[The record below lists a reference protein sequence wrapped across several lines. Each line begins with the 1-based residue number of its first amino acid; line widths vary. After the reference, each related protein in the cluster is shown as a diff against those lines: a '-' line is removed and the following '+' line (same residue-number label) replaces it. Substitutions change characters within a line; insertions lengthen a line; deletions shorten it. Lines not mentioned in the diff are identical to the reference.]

1 MRRFWEMVDSESAL
15 SQPQTGWLVAVA
27 SGVAAPS
34 ATWLAHSMMAV
45 NLPFLFC
52 IAAVTANAVRR
63 GIVAGLVAAVLSL
76 TGTIL
81 IAEPDNSLVNP
92 RSVAL
97 VSLFCIIVS
106 VGGESMKRLRRREQ
120 HSAID
125 ARRRERILQVIF
137 DGSPAVMLII
147 DLASDIVDANEA
159 ACSLFEQSR
168 DAFMGERLEHL
179 VPTHAIKTNALHTI
193 ILPSGKILRLDI
205 RNTSLLIGTDSFRM
219 VYIRDETKAVL
230 STERLAMA
238 QRELYQI
245 SRATALGQLGSSI
258 AHELN
263 QPLTIIANYAG
274 VARAVLAAEKPDLVA
289 ARGAIEDTLAHAFRA
304 ATMLK
309 RLRNFVGRKLPILL
323 QVDVRTLLEE
333 AAKLG
338 ALATKGVRAELQ
350 IDLSHADFEV
360 SADAIQLQQV
370 ILNLVINAADALR
383 GYDDRRIRLQACR
396 DATGDAVFAVEDSG
410 PGLPPKLRHD
420 VFAPFQS
427 TKTDGVGIGLALCR
441 TIIEAHGGRIW
452 CDDDT
457 ELGGARFLFTLP
469 HTAIGGKTDATRTP
483 HLHHR

>member
-1 MRRFWEMVDSESAL
+1 MQRFWEMIDDDAAL
-15 SQPQTGWLVAVA
+15 ADPETGWLVAAA
-27 SGVAAPS
+27 SGVAALS
-34 ATWLAHSMMAV
+34 ATWLAHTLIAV

-52 IAAVTANAVRR
+52 VAAVIANAARR
-63 GIVAGLVAAVLSL
+63 GLIAGLVAAVLSL
-76 TGTIL
+76 AGTML
-81 IAEPDNSLVNP
+81 VAEWSHALVNP

-97 VSLFCIIVS
+97 VSLFCVIVS
-106 VGGESMKRLRRREQ
+106 IGGESMKRLRRREQ
-120 HSAID
+120 YAAIN
-125 ARRRERILQVIF
+125 ACRRERILRIIF

-147 DLASDIVDANEA
+147 DSSGDIVDANEA
-159 ACSLFEQSR
+159 ACSLFER
-168 DAFMGERLEHL
+168 PREAFMGERLERL
-179 VPTHAIKTNALHTI
+179 VPTHALKTNALHTVV
-193 ILPSGKILRLDI
+193 LPSAKRLRLDI
-205 RNTSLLIGTDSFRM
+205 RDTSLLIGTHRFRI
-219 VYIRDETKAVL
+219 VYVRDETKAVL
-230 STERLAMA
+230 SSERLAMA

-274 VARAVLAAEKPDLVA
+274 VARAVLAADAPDLAA
-289 ARGAIEDTLAHAFRA
+289 AREAIDDTLAHAFRA

-309 RLRNFVGRKLPILL
+309 RLRNFIGRKPPVLQ

-333 AAKLG
+333 SAKLA
-338 ALATKGVRAELQ
+338 ALAAKGVRAELQ
-350 IDLSHADFEV
+350 TDLSHVDFDV

-383 GYDDRRIRLQACR
+383 GCDDRRIRLQAWR
-396 DATGDAVFAVEDSG
+396 TATGDATFAVEDSG

-441 TIIEAHGGRIW
+441 TIIEGHGGRIW

-457 ELGGARFLFTLP
+457 ESGGARFLFTVP
-469 HTAIGGKTDATRTP
+469 HTAIGGTTHAA
-483 HLHHR
+483 

>member
-1 MRRFWEMVDSESAL
+1 MQRFWEMIDDDAAL
-15 SQPQTGWLVAVA
+15 ADPETGWLVAAA
-27 SGVAAPS
+27 SGVAALS
-34 ATWLAHSMMAV
+34 ATWLAHTLIAV

-52 IAAVTANAVRR
+52 VAAVIANAARR
-63 GIVAGLVAAVLSL
+63 GLIAGLVAAVLSL
-76 TGTIL
+76 AGTML
-81 IAEPDNSLVNP
+81 VAEWSHALVNP

-97 VSLFCIIVS
+97 VSLFCVIVS
-106 VGGESMKRLRRREQ
+106 IGGESMKRLRRREQ
-120 HSAID
+120 YAAIN
-125 ARRRERILQVIF
+125 ACRRERILRIIF

-147 DLASDIVDANEA
+147 DSSGDIVDANEA
-159 ACSLFEQSR
+159 ACSLFER
-168 DAFMGERLEHL
+168 PREAFMGERLEQL
-179 VPTHAIKTNALHTI
+179 VPTHALKTNALHTVV
-193 ILPSGKILRLDI
+193 LPSAKRLRLDI
-205 RNTSLLIGTDSFRM
+205 RDTSLLIGTHRFRI
-219 VYIRDETKAVL
+219 VYVRDETKAVL
-230 STERLAMA
+230 SSERLAMA

-274 VARAVLAAEKPDLVA
+274 VARAVLAADEPDLAA
-289 ARGAIEDTLAHAFRA
+289 AREAIDDTLAHAFRA

-309 RLRNFVGRKLPILL
+309 RLRNFIGRKPPVLQ

-333 AAKLG
+333 SAKLA
-338 ALATKGVRAELQ
+338 ALAAKGVRAELQ
-350 IDLSHADFEV
+350 TDLSHVDFDV

-383 GYDDRRIRLQACR
+383 GCDDRRIRLQAWR
-396 DATGDAVFAVEDSG
+396 TATGDATFAVEDSG

-441 TIIEAHGGRIW
+441 TIIEGHGGRIW

-457 ELGGARFLFTLP
+457 ELGGARFLFTVP
-469 HTAIGGKTDATRTP
+469 HTAIGGTTHAA
-483 HLHHR
+483 

>member
-1 MRRFWEMVDSESAL
+1 MQRFWEMIDNEASHPD
-15 SQPQTGWLVAVA
+15 PQTGWFVAAA
-27 SGVAAPS
+27 SGVAALS
-34 ATWLAHSMMAV
+34 ATWLADSLIAV
-45 NLPFLFC
+45 NMPFLFC

-63 GIVAGLVAAVLSL
+63 GMVAGFVAAVLSL
-76 TGTIL
+76 AGTIL
-81 IAEPDNSLVNP
+81 IAESNNPLVNA

-97 VSLFCIIVS
+97 VSLFCVIVS
-106 VGGESMKRLRRREQ
+106 VGGESMKRMRRREQ
-120 HSAID
+120 HSAIN
-125 ARRRERILQVIF
+125 ARRRERILQIIF

-147 DLASDIVDANEA
+147 DSIGDIVDANEA
-159 ACSLFEQSR
+159 ACSLFEQTR
-168 DAFMGERLEHL
+168 EAFMGERLEQL

-193 ILPSGKILRLDI
+193 ILSSGKRLRIDI
-205 RNTSLLIGTDSFRM
+205 RDTSLLIGTRRFRM
-219 VYIRDETKAVL
+219 VYIRDETKGVV

-274 VARAVLAAEKPDLVA
+274 VARALLAAEKPDLAA
-289 ARGAIEDTLAHAFRA
+289 ARAAIDDTLSRAFRA

-309 RLRNFVGRKLPILL
+309 RLSNFVGRKPPILL
-323 QVDVRTLLEE
+323 QVDVRTMLEE

-338 ALATKGVRAELQ
+338 ALAAKGVRAELQ
-350 IDLSHADFEV
+350 TELLHVDFEV

-370 ILNLVINAADALR
+370 ILNLVINAADAVR
-383 GYDDRRIRLQACR
+383 GCDDRRIRLQAWR
-396 DATGDAVFAVEDSG
+396 DATGDATFAVEDSG

-469 HTAIGGKTDATRTP
+469 RAGIGDTP
-483 HLHHR
+483 RAA